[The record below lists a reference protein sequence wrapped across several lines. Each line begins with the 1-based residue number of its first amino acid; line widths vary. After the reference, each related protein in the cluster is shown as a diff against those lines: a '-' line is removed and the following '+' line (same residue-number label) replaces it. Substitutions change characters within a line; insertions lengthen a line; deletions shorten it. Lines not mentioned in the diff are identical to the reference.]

1 MTALF
6 SPSESGLPR
15 VSESWCL
22 TRDGD
27 THALDL
33 YRRHYS
39 CKRPGDKLRGGNYA
53 RVAGP
58 GETMVL
64 ISTDGRALFVWR
76 REQYRRDAQEGVN
89 CTVFRNE
96 GEQLSSRLIREAMEL
111 AWRRWPGERLFTFVN
126 PRKVQ
131 SRNPGYCFLCAGWRR
146 VGRTKEKRLLI
157 LEALPVPEGLRG

>member
-1 MTALF
+1 
-6 SPSESGLPR
+6 
-15 VSESWCL
+15 
-22 TRDGD
+22 
-27 THALDL
+27 
-33 YRRHYS
+33 
-39 CKRPGDKLRGGNYA
+39 
-53 RVAGP
+53 
-58 GETMVL
+58 MVL